1 MENYKKPPYRE
12 TDSHENFER
21 EDAYLRAKKRVG
33 KIRGLYIH
41 AVVYIVIN
49 VFLIVTITRN
59 SSQPLFS
66 FTTFST
72 AIFWGIG
79 LFFHFLSIFGK
90 NMMFGKAWEQRQI
103 AKYMDDDKKCW
114 EYYV

>member
-1 MENYKKPPYRE
+1 MDNYKIDSYRE
-12 TDSHENFER
+12 ADSHDNFER
-21 EDAYLRAKKRVG
+21 EAAYLRAKKRVD
-33 KIRGLYIH
+33 KIRGLYTH
-41 AVVYIVIN
+41 VVVYIVIN
-49 VFLIVTITRN
+49 IFLIVTITRN

-103 AKYMDDDKKCW
+103 DKYMDDDKKRW
-114 EYYV
+114 E